1 MYNRKSREVRKLEEN
16 RMEEMLSTLIS
27 MVGNIRKD
35 QESFK
40 IQLNDMQQDI
50 KALQQDMV
58 IVKQDIVEM
67 KHDIKVLQQDMV
79 IVKQDIVEMKQ
90 DILEMKQ
97 DIVVMKKDIA
107 DLKHENKS
115 IKQEISEM
123 KQENEKHH
131 QETLNEFKVLKAD
144 LDLIW
149 DKTVRN
155 EREIA
160 KINCQI

>member
-1 MYNRKSREVRKLEEN
+1 MEEN

-40 IQLNDMQQDI
+40 IQLNDLQQDI

-58 IVKQDIVEM
+58 IVKE
-67 KHDIKVLQQDMV
+67 
-79 IVKQDIVEMKQ
+79 DIVEMKQ
-90 DILEMKQ
+90 DMLEMKQDMLEMKQDMLEMKQ
-97 DIVVMKKDIA
+97 DI
-107 DLKHENKS
+107 LE
-115 IKQEISEM
+115 IKQDILEM

-160 KINCQI
+160 KIKCQI

>member
-1 MYNRKSREVRKLEEN
+1 MYNRESREVRKMEEN

-27 MVGNIRKD
+27 MVGSIRKD

-50 KALQQDMV
+50 KALQQDIV
-58 IVKQDIVEM
+58 IVKQDIVEI
-67 KHDIKVLQQDMV
+67 KEDIKALQQDMV
-79 IVKQDIVEMKQ
+79 IVKQDIAEMKQ
-90 DILEMKQ
+90 DI
-97 DIVVMKKDIA
+97 A
-107 DLKHENKS
+107 GLKHENKS
-115 IKQEISEM
+115 IHQEMNEM
-123 KQENEKHH
+123 KLENEKHH

-149 DKTVRN
+149 DKTVKN

-160 KINCQI
+160 KIKCQI